1 MMVKKRMVLMVMCSN
16 HLKWCNENTA
26 TRTTGRGQ
34 EIPWVMASL
43 LMEMLSFLRWYRDGD
58 GGGGG
63 DVDDGDIVMVTSW
76 WWRWDE
82 RMRRHLVNRV
92 RWLVGPIMYW
102 IPVRSKRYHTKP
114 CQSNYV
120 LDTGKKLSCPTRGR
134 HATLHLLQKT
144 ISEDVQTKL
153 FFRGCRPRDLFHW
166 SGYG

>member
-1 MMVKKRMVLMVMCSN
+1 MLMVKKRMVLMVMCSN

-58 GGGGG
+58 GDGDGG
-63 DVDDGDIVMVTSW
+63 DGDIVMVTSW

-144 ISEDVQTKL
+144 ILEDVQTKL

>member
-1 MMVKKRMVLMVMCSN
+1 M
-16 HLKWCNENTA
+16 
-26 TRTTGRGQ
+26 
-34 EIPWVMASL
+34 
-43 LMEMLSFLRWYRDGD
+43 
-58 GGGGG
+58 
-63 DVDDGDIVMVTSW
+63 
-76 WWRWDE
+76 
-82 RMRRHLVNRV
+82 NRV

-153 FFRGCRPRDLFHW
+153 FSGTAGQGISFIGVGCLESVWKKSRWFVRCRFSQVNWMRGWFSFVCQRNPSSFVIYCHPPQTDQLF
-166 SGYG
+166 SMI

>member
-1 MMVKKRMVLMVMCSN
+1 M
-16 HLKWCNENTA
+16 
-26 TRTTGRGQ
+26 
-34 EIPWVMASL
+34 
-43 LMEMLSFLRWYRDGD
+43 
-58 GGGGG
+58 
-63 DVDDGDIVMVTSW
+63 
-76 WWRWDE
+76 
-82 RMRRHLVNRV
+82 NRV

-153 FFRGCRPRDLFHW
+153 FFQGLPAKGSLSLEWVVW
-166 SGYG
+166 SQFGRKGDVPMVCPLSVFSGQLDARVVLSVKEILHLS

>member
-1 MMVKKRMVLMVMCSN
+1 M
-16 HLKWCNENTA
+16 
-26 TRTTGRGQ
+26 
-34 EIPWVMASL
+34 
-43 LMEMLSFLRWYRDGD
+43 
-58 GGGGG
+58 
-63 DVDDGDIVMVTSW
+63 
-76 WWRWDE
+76 
-82 RMRRHLVNRV
+82 NRV

-153 FFRGCRPRDLFHW
+153 FSGTAGQGISFIGVGCLESVWKKRRCSDGLSVVGFLRSIGCEGGFVYQRNPSSFVIYCQHPQI
-166 SGYG
+166 SYSSMT

>member
-1 MMVKKRMVLMVMCSN
+1 M
-16 HLKWCNENTA
+16 
-26 TRTTGRGQ
+26 
-34 EIPWVMASL
+34 
-43 LMEMLSFLRWYRDGD
+43 
-58 GGGGG
+58 
-63 DVDDGDIVMVTSW
+63 
-76 WWRWDE
+76 
-82 RMRRHLVNRV
+82 NRV

-153 FFRGCRPRDLFHW
+153 FFQGLPAKGSLSLEWLVWSQFGRRGDVPMVCLLSVFSSQLDARVVMVCLSKKTSSFVIYCQPPQIIY
-166 SGYG
+166 SSMI

>member
-1 MMVKKRMVLMVMCSN
+1 M
-16 HLKWCNENTA
+16 
-26 TRTTGRGQ
+26 
-34 EIPWVMASL
+34 
-43 LMEMLSFLRWYRDGD
+43 
-58 GGGGG
+58 
-63 DVDDGDIVMVTSW
+63 
-76 WWRWDE
+76 
-82 RMRRHLVNRV
+82 NRV

-153 FFRGCRPRDLFHW
+153 FFSGCWPRDLFHW
-166 SGYG
+166 SGLSGVSLEEEEMVCLLSVFSGQLDARVVLSVKEILHLS

>member
-1 MMVKKRMVLMVMCSN
+1 M
-16 HLKWCNENTA
+16 
-26 TRTTGRGQ
+26 
-34 EIPWVMASL
+34 
-43 LMEMLSFLRWYRDGD
+43 
-58 GGGGG
+58 
-63 DVDDGDIVMVTSW
+63 
-76 WWRWDE
+76 
-82 RMRRHLVNRV
+82 NRV

-153 FFRGCRPRDLFHW
+153 FFQGLPAKGSLSLEWLVWSQFGRRGDVQMVCPLSVFAGQLDVRVVFVCLPKKTSSFVIYCHPPQIRY
-166 SGYG
+166 SMT